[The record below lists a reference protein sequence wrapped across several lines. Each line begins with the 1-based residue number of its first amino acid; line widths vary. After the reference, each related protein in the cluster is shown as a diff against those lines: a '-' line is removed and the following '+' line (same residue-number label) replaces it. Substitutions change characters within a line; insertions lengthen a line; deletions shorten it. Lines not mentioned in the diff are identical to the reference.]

1 MESAF
6 GEDDKRLALA
16 CLNVGQHLDSVGSS
30 DHDEILSFASRALK
44 ILDRGGDS
52 DVTIVKA
59 LILMGSVMFNLKRF
73 DECFGYLNRAD
84 RILDVICEAVPGDL
98 DIRSLRHTVQHKLAK
113 MKTGVGRR
121 AEAVEHLRKCLE
133 LKESILE
140 MGDVRL
146 AVMNRE
152 LAEALSG
159 VLNFKE
165 ALLSCLKALEIHESG
180 LGHGSVEVGRDRR
193 LLSTIYCALG
203 EHRRALEQ
211 IVLCQKV
218 FDDLGLVADLNDAGI
233 IEANIQIAS
242 GKFEEAMNTLGGV
255 VKKMDKESLP
265 RAMVFIAMAKALCK
279 MERLSDAKRCSEIAC
294 DILEAK
300 ELVVPARVAEA
311 YAEAALLYEAMND
324 FEAELSI
331 LKRGVAIL
339 EGLPQEWQLQ
349 GTLEGRVG
357 FVFLHMG
364 KVPQAVPYLESA
376 LEKLKES
383 FGPKQLA
390 VGYAYKNLGVAYL
403 ELDRAQSAVQMLL
416 AAKENITASV
426 GPLHVETIDTCQNLA
441 NAYNAMGS
449 PKNESLM
456 LGKATGLMLKM
467 RSGKPNEFSIR

>member
-1 MESAF
+1 MESAS
-6 GEDDKRLALA
+6 GEDDKRLGLA
-16 CLNVGQHLDSVGSS
+16 CLNVGQHLDSVGLS

-44 ILDRGGDS
+44 ILDRGGYS

-59 LILMGSVMFNLKRF
+59 LVLMGSVMFNLKRF

-84 RILDVICEAVPGDL
+84 RILDVIGEADPGDL
-98 DIRSLRHTVQHKLAK
+98 DIRSLRLTVQHKLAK

-133 LKESILE
+133 LKSLSW
-140 MGDVRL
+140 RW
-146 AVMNRE
+146 VM
-152 LAEALSG
+152 
-159 VLNFKE
+159 F
-165 ALLSCLKALEIHESG
+165 
-180 LGHGSVEVGRDRR
+180 EVGRDRR

-203 EHRRALEQ
+203 EHRKALEQ

-218 FDDLGLVADLNDAGI
+218 FDDLGLVADLHDAGI

-255 VKKMDKESLP
+255 VKQMDKESLP

-279 MERLSDAKRCSEIAC
+279 MERLSDTKRCLEIAC

-300 ELVVPARVAEA
+300 ESIAPVRVAEA

-449 PKNESLM
+449 HDLALKSQERVIDAWESHGPDAEDEVREAQRILYQM
-456 LGKATGLMLKM
+456 KKKAQGKSK
-467 RSGKPNEFSIR
+467 